1 MWRRLDLLDA
11 TPQLTLTRDELL
23 HKQRPLIVCKKMF
36 NHEVLSRNSQVGN
49 FDFLLLLHGIACY
62 VWWLGRRSMTSYING
77 VRCNDSFHGEK

>member
-23 HKQRPLIVCKKMF
+23 HEQCLLSSAKKCF
-36 NHEVLSRNSQVGN
+36 NHEVFIRNQVGN
-49 FDFLLLLHGIACY
+49 CDFLLPLHGIACY
-62 VWWLGRRSMTSYING
+62 VWWLGRRSVTSYING